1 MNITKENNKITIKYF
16 DNLEGAS
23 NVFSPII
30 ITMFLISINN
40 KNILKHE
47 YIKEEIKLIK
57 KIISDIFKK
66 NIEWKYKFINIP
78 NMIFHDSPNE
88 KIKMMQQINYVNYY
102 ENENIKIIEIPYIEE
117 EYVMGI
123 ILPMQYLQEENMEYS
138 IINVPHFTYK
148 EINNFINNF
157 ENKLVKFIIPKFI
170 HHRKNNLQLI
180 FGKLNL
186 LIPKLFNE
194 TIIIIDEKGYFISD
208 YINYDKTFIADH
220 TFIYYIRYIPLNL
233 FILYGDFQG

>member
-1 MNITKENNKITIKYF
+1 MNITEENNKITINYY

-23 NVFSPII
+23 NIFSPII

-47 YIKEEIKLIK
+47 YTKKEIKLIK

-66 NIEWKYKFINIP
+66 HIKWKYKFSNIP
-78 NMIFHDSPNE
+78 KMIFHDSPNQR
-88 KIKMMQQINYVNYY
+88 IKMMQQINYIKYY
-102 ENENIKIIEIPYIEE
+102 ENENIKIIEIPYIQE

-123 ILPMQYLQEENMEYS
+123 ILPMQYLQEENMFYS
-138 IINVPHFTYK
+138 IINVPHFTYT
-148 EINNFINNF
+148 EINNFINNL
-157 ENKLVKFIIPKFI
+157 EDKLVKIIIPKFI
-170 HHRKNNLQLI
+170 HHKKNDLQLI
-180 FGKLNL
+180 FNKLNL
-186 LIPKLFNE
+186 LIPKLYNE
-194 TIIIIDEKGYFISD
+194 TTVIINEKGYFISNHL
-208 YINYDKTFIADH
+208 NYDKTFIANH